1 MPRRKLDP
9 TQTVTLAGVPGTMRL
24 VRSGRTVQLSIE
36 LPMQDTTGWTEIIPA
51 SAIPAGLR
59 PKVKFYST
67 LTTSLVGAKTSTIT
81 EHRVNGS
88 VAVAPT
94 PAGTYYGAATW
105 VI

>member
-1 MPRRKLDP
+1 MGRRRIDT
-9 TQTVTLAGVPGTMRL
+9 TQTITLDGVPGTMRL

-36 LPMQDTTGWTEIIPA
+36 LTTTGATGWTEVIPA

-67 LTTSLVGAKTSTIT
+67 LTTSSAGAKTSTIT

-94 PAGTYYGAATW
+94 PAGTYYGASTW

>member
-1 MPRRKLDP
+1 MPRRLIDP

-24 VRSGRTVQLSIE
+24 VRSGRTVHLSIE

-67 LTTSLVGAKTSTIT
+67 LTTSAWEKTSTIT

-94 PAGTYYGAATW
+94 PAGTYYGTATW